1 MRRRRSGLN
10 FRKRKKKKDVKL
22 IKEVAVWGIEIVL
35 TILLAFTL
43 VYFIGL
49 QTSAVGQS
57 MANTIYNGDTVL
69 VNRLVYAVSDPK
81 PNDIIV
87 FKPNGN
93 EKSHLYMKRVI
104 GVPGDTVQIINGL
117 VYVNGEIFIDEVSVP
132 SIEEAGIANEPIIL
146 KEDEYFVL
154 GDNRNNSED
163 SRFANIGNVQ
173 KEHIIGKV
181 WFKFVSWS
189 EFEFL

>member
-1 MRRRRSGLN
+1 MN
-10 FRKRKKKKDVKL
+10 FRKRKKKKDVRL
-22 IKEVAVWGIEIVL
+22 IKEIAVWGIEIVL

-117 VYVNGEIFIDEVSVP
+117 VYVNGEIFIDEERS
-132 SIEEAGIANEPIIL
+132 
-146 KEDEYFVL
+146 F
-154 GDNRNNSED
+154 
-163 SRFANIGNVQ
+163 
-173 KEHIIGKV
+173 
-181 WFKFVSWS
+181 
-189 EFEFL
+189 